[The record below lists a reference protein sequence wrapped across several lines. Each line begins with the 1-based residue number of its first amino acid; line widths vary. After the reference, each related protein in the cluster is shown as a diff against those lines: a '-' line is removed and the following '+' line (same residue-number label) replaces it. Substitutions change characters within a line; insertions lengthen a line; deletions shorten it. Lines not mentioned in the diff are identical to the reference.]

1 MRNLTKMM
9 MAIAFAFTMFT
20 VAPQSAVA
28 EMKAHKVVLHL
39 DDADPKR
46 MNMVLNNVKNVRKY
60 YDAKGEKV
68 TIEVVAYGP
77 GLHMLRADTSPV
89 ADRIAKMSLEIDN
102 LQFSACGN
110 THRGMSKKAGKKIVM
125 LEEATMVPSGVVQL
139 IALQEDGYSYV
150 RP

>member
-1 MRNLTKMM
+1 MKKITKLM
-9 MAIAFAFTMFT
+9 MAIAFAITMFAA
-20 VAPQSAVA
+20 APQSAVA
-28 EMKAHKVVLHL
+28 EMKEHKVVLHL
-39 DDADPKR
+39 DDKDPKR

-68 TIEVVAYGP
+68 IIEVVAYGP

-89 ADRIAKMSLEIDN
+89 ADRIAKMTLEIDN

-110 THRGMSKKAGKKIVM
+110 THRGMSKKAGKKIE
-125 LEEATMVPSGVVQL
+125 LIEEATMVPSGVVQL
-139 IALQEDGYSYV
+139 IALQEEGYSYV